1 MNSLFTDLPTT
12 LTEEVVTVLAEN
24 QHVRIDR
31 IVGGCSAISANWAM
45 LTVVKKAN
53 RLWGVWKRMVWADQ
67 YLFSTFID
75 VPCLGHQRPR
85 PTARSTGIVAFSAFG
100 YPSSPL
106 RFLRLFRDA
115 QEVDGDKGGQ
125 QSKISPS
132 TSKSTHH

>member
-67 YLFSTFID
+67 YF
-75 VPCLGHQRPR
+75 R
-85 PTARSTGIVAFSAFG
+85 
-100 YPSSPL
+100 PSSTCRVWGASGLDPQPGPQ
-106 RFLRLFRDA
+106 A
-115 QEVDGDKGGQ
+115 
-125 QSKISPS
+125 S
-132 TSKSTHH
+132 